1 MPDTRIVTN
10 VGERRGLDKIAEI
23 PRKIAL
29 FVNNITPT
37 ATSVIG
43 DFTKPVWSGYA
54 DQDLDDWP
62 AASTLGTGEANITHP
77 NVTFNYTGVA
87 VDVTIY
93 GIVIFDPTDNAVME
107 VVKYETA
114 EVVNG
119 AGSHIV
125 AHSLQAETAT

>member
-10 VGERRGLDKIAEI
+10 AGELRCLNKIAEI

-29 FVNNITPT
+29 FTNNVTPT

-62 AASTLGTGEANITHP
+62 AAATLVTGEANTTHP
-77 NVTFNYTGVA
+77 NVTFTYTGVA
-87 VDVTIY
+87 VDVSIRGVVIY
-93 GIVIFDPTDNAVME
+93 DPTDDTVLE
-107 VVKYETA
+107 VVKYDA
-114 EVVNG
+114 PEVVNG
-119 AGSHIV
+119 AGSHVV
-125 AHSLQAETAT
+125 AQSLQAESAS